1 MVLRIAFSVVTG
13 MGFSRLFQM
22 IEATIQSTIRPTE
35 PKMICFLRRARRCFA
50 VRGAGTGVLTVWC
63 IVGAVLGVKASGL
76 VGCWTL
82 ANEIP
87 FMTTL
92 GCAEKPLWIQLIA
105 ASFNDADLVGRSHD
119 LTPRRALICST
130 AHSACSAIKGS
141 GSSAARSSAG
151 RSDTSPVL
159 PRATHTLRRKPRRL
173 IRLIGEFL
181 KRARNSASVS
191 SKYSRNDMPVVDLR
205 AEKAVS

>member
-87 FMTTL
+87 FMTTV
-92 GCAEKPLWIQLIA
+92 GCGQERLWIQLISISLDPA
-105 ASFNDADLVGRSHD
+105 NRTDF
-119 LTPRRALICST
+119 
-130 AHSACSAIKGS
+130 
-141 GSSAARSSAG
+141 SAARPNLTNG
-151 RSDTSPVL
+151 PLRVL
-159 PRATHTLRRKPRRL
+159 R
-173 IRLIGEFL
+173 
-181 KRARNSASVS
+181 
-191 SKYSRNDMPVVDLR
+191 D
-205 AEKAVS
+205 